1 MASSKDELAGKPKG
15 RPGRKPKVATLPGLP
30 DAGSGQAS
38 DPVAV
43 VAKAVKPR
51 AKAAAAKAAIAKP
64 MTTKPLSAET
74 KPADA
79 ATAAPAI
86 AKRPVG
92 RPRKA
97 AAAPVALDTPVA
109 PVSAAPAEP
118 VAEPTAPIATEEPA
132 PALASADAMP
142 VQDTVNKS
150 QEFVNMMTTEEMT
163 SPAAGF
169 QTAMADMTAKSKAAY
184 EKSQSLMADAT
195 EFTKGNVEAMVASG
209 KILASGMQE
218 LGRTL
223 IADSKFEFEALT
235 AEVKEMASV
244 KSPTDFFQLQS
255 AMMRKYFDKSVAA
268 ASKNTEAMLKLAND
282 AAQPLSSR
290 VSLAMEKMKAA

>member
-1 MASSKDELAGKPKG
+1 MASSKDEMSGKPKG

-30 DAGSGQAS
+30 TAGTAEVSAL
-38 DPVAV
+38 
-43 VAKAVKPR
+43 AKSVKPR

-64 MTTKPLSAET
+64 AAAKP
-74 KPADA
+74 
-79 ATAAPAI
+79 ATAAPVAEASR

-92 RPRKA
+92 RPRKVET

-109 PVSAAPAEP
+109 PVETAPVAAAEP
-118 VAEPTAPIATEEPA
+118 SVQSVAEPTAPIATEEPA
-132 PALASADAMP
+132 PALAPAAEMP
-142 VQDTVNKS
+142 IQDTVKKT
-150 QEFVNMMTTEEMT
+150 QEFLNMMTTEEMT

-169 QTAMADMTAKSKAAY
+169 QSAMADMTAKSKAAY

-223 IADSKFEFEALT
+223 LADSKYEFEALT